1 MPRGIP
7 AEAARAK
14 GYSKGANTGFNRGR
28 KPSPED
34 PGDLRAIRRAAA
46 AALARRDLPAAEL
59 AVRLSASGFANP
71 QVEDVVAEFVAKRF
85 IDDARFA
92 DRFVAHHVER
102 GHGPLRI
109 RRDLIALGVAAPL
122 VDQSLHCGPDFLAL
136 CRELRRRRFG
146 PVLPQTAAE
155 KGRESRFLQY
165 RGFSSEDI
173 RSALGFDTDLLEE

>member
-1 MPRGIP
+1 MPRGNP
-7 AEAARAK
+7 AGAVRAK
-14 GYSKGANTGFNRGR
+14 GFNKGC

-46 AALARRDLPAAEL
+46 AALARRDLPAADL
-59 AVRLSASGFANP
+59 SARLTASGFAIP
-71 QVEDVVAEFVAKRF
+71 EVDDVVAEFVAQRF
-85 IDDARFA
+85 VDDARFA
-92 DRFVAHHVER
+92 ARFVAHRAER
-102 GHGPLRI
+102 GHGPRRI
-109 RRDLIALGVAAPL
+109 RRDLIELGVAAVL
-122 VDQSLHCGPDFLAL
+122 VDQSLRAGPDFLAL